1 MSDDL
6 IALHG
11 REAKQMPYLHL
22 PDQSGSSRILKA
34 MNRKYDA
41 DQYVRVIEALRAARP
56 DIALSSD
63 FIVGFPG
70 ERERDFEETMA
81 LVRTIGFASAF
92 SFRYSP
98 RPGTPAAAMHGQIA
112 EDVKSERLH
121 RLQELLSAQQRA
133 FNEQQIGAVLPVL
146 VAQRGRMQGQVQG
159 RSPYLQAVHFDGE
172 AGVIGDVVRV
182 RIDGASQNSL
192 SARVDALEAA

>member
-11 REAKQMPYLHL
+11 SEAKLMPHLHL
-22 PDQSGSSRILKA
+22 PAQSGSSRILKA

-41 DQYVRVIEALRAARP
+41 EQYVRVVERLREARP

-70 ERERDFEETMA
+70 EREQDFEETMA
-81 LVRTIGFASAF
+81 LVRAIGFASAY

-98 RPGTPAAAMHGQIA
+98 RPGTPAAAMYGQIA
-112 EDVKSERLH
+112 EEVQSERLQ
-121 RLQELLSAQQRA
+121 RLQELLSEQQRA
-133 FNEQQIGAVLPVL
+133 FNERQIGSVLPVL
-146 VAQRGRMQGQVQG
+146 VTQRGRRPGQVQG
-159 RSPYLQAVHFDGE
+159 RSPYLQAVHFDAD
-172 AGVIGDVVRV
+172 AGVIGEVVRV
-182 RIDGASQNSL
+182 RIDNASQNSL
-192 SARVDALEAA
+192 SAHAAALEAA